1 MRRIHFHQ
9 ARRNYKCKLFVMP
22 GLWREKRGSVNRQSK
37 IRLLCRVFK
46 SAKILFYISVES
58 QFLEALNFS
67 QTLLILLPKHS
78 CHLRLGAGGFYPAT
92 PSYCHSRSGSR
103 IFLRRGPGAPLRNGT
118 TDWWRNS
125 KWRVQFSSETE
136 GGTHRS
142 EAKSTGYPWIG
153 HVAMMHAERLL
164 WPIERILCQTTNLWH
179 LT

>member
-1 MRRIHFHQ
+1 MWCPDFEE
-9 ARRNYKCKLFVMP
+9 KKE
-22 GLWREKRGSVNRQSK
+22 GLWTGKVKSDF
-37 IRLLCRVFK
+37 LRVLKYYF
-46 SAKILFYISVES
+46 IF
-58 QFLEALNFS
+58 QWNLNFFKPWIF
-67 QTLLILLPKHS
+67 LKLYLIPKHS

-92 PSYCHSRSGSR
+92 PSYCHSRGRSR